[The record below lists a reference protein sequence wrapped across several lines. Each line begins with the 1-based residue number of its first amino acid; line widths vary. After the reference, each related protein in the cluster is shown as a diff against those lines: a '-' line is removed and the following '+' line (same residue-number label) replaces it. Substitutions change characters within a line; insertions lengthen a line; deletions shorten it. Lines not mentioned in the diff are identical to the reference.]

1 MPQPSLTLP
10 SDQQEQRIPLWSTLV
25 AGMIG
30 VIAIVVML
38 ALNSGGD
45 PAPPAANV
53 NGPED
58 LSRYLPFDGEKA
70 YEHLK
75 DICALGPRVSG
86 SPAMQ
91 KQQQMIED
99 HLSQHGATVVKQSWE
114 VRHPETGQ
122 PVTLTNLFGRFH
134 PDRTERILLCCHYDT
149 RPYADE
155 DPDNPKAPF
164 LGANDGASGAA
175 ALMELTRHL
184 GQLDTKYGIDVVFL
198 DAEEFI
204 FDKERDPFF
213 LGSTYLAQKYRSA
226 DINFQYKWGILLDMV
241 GDKDLQIYQE
251 RNSLSWKDTRP
262 LVIDIWRVANRLNI
276 PEFVRRPRHTINDD
290 HVPLHDIGG
299 IPIIDIIDFD
309 FPSPG
314 YGPKYWHT
322 QQDVPENCSAAS
334 LAKVGKVVLTWLQ
347 EVE

>member
-1 MPQPSLTLP
+1 M
-10 SDQQEQRIPLWSTLV
+10 V
-25 AGMIG
+25 AGFIG
-30 VIAIVVML
+30 VIAIVVMM
-38 ALNSGGD
+38 ALNRGNEEQQ
-45 PAPPAANV
+45 PPAANV

-58 LSRYLPFDGEKA
+58 LSRFLPFDGEKA
-70 YEHLK
+70 YQHLK
-75 DICALGPRVSG
+75 DICDLGPRISG

-99 HLSQHGATVVKQSWE
+99 HLTKHGATVVKQSWE

-134 PDRTERILLCCHYDT
+134 PERTERILLCCHYDT

-155 DPDNPKAPF
+155 DPENPKAPF

-175 ALMELTRHL
+175 ALMELSRHL
-184 GQLDTKYGIDVVFL
+184 ADLDTKYGIDVVFL

-213 LGSTYLAQKYRSA
+213 LGSTYLAQRYRSA
-226 DINFQYKWGILLDMV
+226 DIDFRYKWGILLDMV

-262 LVIDIWRVANRLNI
+262 LVIDVWRVANRLNI
-276 PEFVRRPRHTINDD
+276 PEFVRRPRHTVNDD

-309 FPSPG
+309 YPSPG

-322 QQDVPENCSAAS
+322 QQDVPENCSADS

>member
-1 MPQPSLTLP
+1 M
-10 SDQQEQRIPLWSTLV
+10 V
-25 AGMIG
+25 AGFIG
-30 VIAIVVML
+30 VIAIVVMM
-38 ALNSGGD
+38 ALNRGNEEQQ
-45 PAPPAANV
+45 PPAANV

-58 LSRYLPFDGEKA
+58 LSRFLPFDGEKA
-70 YEHLK
+70 YQHLK
-75 DICALGPRVSG
+75 DICDLGPRISG

-99 HLSQHGATVVKQSWE
+99 HLTKHGATVVKQSWE

-134 PDRTERILLCCHYDT
+134 PERTERILLCCHYDT

-155 DPDNPKAPF
+155 DPENPKAPF

-175 ALMELTRHL
+175 ALMELSRHL
-184 GQLDTKYGIDVVFL
+184 ADLDTKYGIDVVFL

-213 LGSTYLAQKYRSA
+213 LGSTYLAQRYRSA
-226 DINFQYKWGILLDMV
+226 DIDFRYKWGILLDMV

-262 LVIDIWRVANRLNI
+262 LVIDVWRVANRLNV
-276 PEFVRRPRHTINDD
+276 PEFVRRPRHTVNDD

-309 FPSPG
+309 YPSPG

-322 QQDVPENCSAAS
+322 QQDVPENCSADS